1 MTQGIKVVDA
11 ASKKRALELLKAEHG
26 IDEMETD
33 LPKEKPRK
41 LLKKKSKKTVKAS
54 ATAADGPH
62 PME

>member
-1 MTQGIKVVDA
+1 MQGIKIVDA
-11 ASKKRALELLKAEHG
+11 ASKKRALELLKAKHA

-41 LLKKKSKKTVKAS
+41 LLKKKSKKTAKAS
-54 ATAADGPH
+54 ATAADGPR